1 MMGCSLLG
9 SEHVTKGEMMD
20 KGTDTILVTGATG
33 QQGGAVARELL
44 SRGHSVR
51 AMTRNPASEGAVKL
65 AGLGAEIVQADLDD
79 PESLRHA
86 LEGVWGAFAVQN
98 TWEAG
103 VEGEEAQGRRI
114 AELAKATAVQHFVY
128 SSVSSADR
136 ETGIPHFDN
145 KWRIEERVRELG
157 FPSHVIIRPV
167 FFMEN
172 WLSPWF
178 KPAIDEGSLA
188 IGIQPETSL
197 QMIALSDIGKYG
209 GIAFERHQTLNGKAI
224 DIAGDE
230 LTMPEAARIFSEAK
244 GQTVSFYS
252 VPIQEVRSFSQDFA
266 LMLEWFDRVGYDV
279 DIAGNGDMY
288 GIRPTTFAE
297 WAATADWS

>member
-1 MMGCSLLG
+1 
-9 SEHVTKGEMMD
+9 MD

-33 QQGGAVARELL
+33 QQGGVVARELL

-51 AMTRNPASEGAVKL
+51 AMTRSPASEGAVKL

-79 PESLRHA
+79 PESLRRA

-103 VEGEEAQGRRI
+103 VEGEEVQGKRI
-114 AELAKATAVQHFVY
+114 AELAKATGVQHFVY

-145 KWRIEERVRELG
+145 KWRVEERVRELG

-178 KPAIDEGSLA
+178 KPGIDEGSLA

-197 QMIALSDIGKYG
+197 QMITLSDIGKYG
-209 GIAFERHQTLNGKAI
+209 GIAFERHQTLNASAI

-230 LTMPEAARIFSEAK
+230 LTMPEAARIIAEAT
-244 GQTVSFYS
+244 GRTVSFYS
-252 VPIQEVRSFSQDFA
+252 VPIEEVRSFSQDFA

-288 GIRPTTFAE
+288 DIRPTTFAE